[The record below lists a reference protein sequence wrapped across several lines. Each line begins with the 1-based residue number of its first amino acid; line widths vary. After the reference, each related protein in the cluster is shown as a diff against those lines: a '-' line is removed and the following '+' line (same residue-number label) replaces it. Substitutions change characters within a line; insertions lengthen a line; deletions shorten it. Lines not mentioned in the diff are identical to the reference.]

1 MNLSE
6 FMTALVDYFLD
17 LYSWTTS
24 IYPFE
29 DFPISLFWL
38 CESTVLTNIAWKLFP
53 ADLADNFEEFDD
65 DTTFVV

>member
-6 FMTALVDYFLD
+6 FMTSLVNYFLN

-29 DFPISLFWL
+29 DFQISLFWL
-38 CESTVLTNIAWKLFP
+38 FESTVLTNIAWKLFP
-53 ADLADNFEEFDD
+53 ADLADNFEDD
-65 DTTFVV
+65 DNTYIV